1 MEYQILP
8 DDMRKRYNTYVE
20 KCFLGD
26 SLLKIKKDGLE
37 SKTSAR
43 KLIALN
49 QYLQLYENGWK
60 LANPD
65 DIEDIIRNDYIDL
78 KGKQTDLAIL
88 IDDYLSIKGNELIP
102 LYKSVSSYIKENN
115 IVCSSAYPL
124 LIPFNQMTIKKKDKQ
139 SNLEIGL
146 INNPDI
152 NNTRTFG
159 TLNYNKFFSHIDNGM
174 PILDTESNRYIS
186 VSGKGVM
193 KLYLDEELN
202 YKAQKGIGSI
212 PENHPSLIILSRD

>member
-1 MEYQILP
+1 MEYQILS
-8 DDMRKRYNTYVE
+8 DNMRRRYNTYID
-20 KCFLGD
+20 KCFSGN

-49 QYLQLYENGWK
+49 QYLQLYEDGWK
-60 LANPD
+60 LATPEE
-65 DIEDIIRNDYIDL
+65 IENIIENDHINF

-88 IDDYLSIKGNELIP
+88 VDDYLSIRGNELIP
-102 LYKSVSSYIKENN
+102 LYKSVSSYIKEND

-124 LIPFNQMTIKKKDKQ
+124 LIPFNQMKISKKDKQ
-139 SNLEIGL
+139 SNLEIEL
-146 INNPDI
+146 IKNPNI

-159 TLNYNKFFSHIDNGM
+159 TFNYNKFFSHIDNGVAK
-174 PILDTESNRYIS
+174 LDVDANRYIS

-193 KLYLDEELN
+193 KLYLDEGLN
-202 YKAQKGIGSI
+202 YKAQKGIGSV
-212 PENHPSLIILSRD
+212 PEKHSSLIIISRD